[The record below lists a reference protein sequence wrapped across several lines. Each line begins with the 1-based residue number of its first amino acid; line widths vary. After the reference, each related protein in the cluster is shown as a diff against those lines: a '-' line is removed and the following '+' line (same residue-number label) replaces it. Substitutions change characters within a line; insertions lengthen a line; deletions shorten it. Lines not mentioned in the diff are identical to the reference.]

1 MIKRYLS
8 KTEISLS
15 VCLSGGGHA
24 HVRFNPTSD
33 GGSEYT
39 TNNVAI
45 QQGLEA
51 HPKFGKLFTVLAE
64 QPVEE
69 KPKKKEVAPA
79 EEAKNVIK
87 VNSLQDAKDYLVE
100 TFGISRT
107 QLTSKAKII
116 ANAKANNVEFD
127 GLN

>member
-1 MIKRYLS
+1 MIKRYIS

-15 VCLSGGGHA
+15 VRLNGNGHM

-39 TNNVAI
+39 TGNAVV

-51 HPKFGKLFTVLAE
+51 HPQFGRMFVALE
-64 QPVEE
+64 SQPVKEE
-69 KPKKKEVAPA
+69 PKEEVAPSA
-79 EEAKNVIK
+79 NAKTVIK
-87 VNSLQDAKDYLVE
+87 VNALQDAKDYLVE

-107 QLTSKAKII
+107 QLTSKAKIL
-116 ANAKANNVEFD
+116 AQAKANNVEFD